1 MNSIWNKNIQLFKE
15 RFPQLADF
23 YHDII
28 EDITVNGDEKDIF
41 SFWNL
46 MTAKNGSL
54 TAQINTN
61 MLLHSSYNP
70 EREGMSTAQTLA
82 GKNKETVIFMGAG
95 LGWQFC
101 AMAKMINGGGAGA
114 NVGTCPVKKLILVEP
129 DPFHFFGALFYIDW
143 SPVFEVKNLVIALGC
158 PANSIIGLLE
168 GNSIN
173 IGKTGL
179 NSAYVYAI
187 PAFIMHA
194 RPYFDSVIA
203 LIERNRDKN
212 DINAATYKK
221 FEKLWIHNSM
231 KNIEQISKRS
241 TVQKFADSFSKSTKD
256 FVVVAAGPSLEKLLP
271 KMAEFKKQA
280 LIVCVET
287 ALHALLKSGVQP
299 DFIVITDPQYYAYKH
314 IAGLA
319 APQSILVCPL
329 SVYPA
334 VFRFKCREI
343 LLCSEMFPVSS
354 FFEKQLGTFGD
365 LGAGGSVASS
375 AWNLCRMLG
384 AQRIYFAGLDLSYPH
399 GQTHIKGSSAEQSFH
414 TGANRLLPV
423 QKMNSSSR
431 FGANPEYVFDYDGN
445 QVLTDARM
453 KMFAWWFESK
463 IAATPDV
470 KTYTLSRQSMRI
482 PGVEVADVEHLMGL
496 VVVPEAL
503 EGPQVKDMYSEG
515 GPSTGSGTTVG
526 SGETMSFSGLTRE
539 SVLRRDCR
547 VEPDNDT
554 VSDISPIIDSFYSD
568 LKSLTALINK
578 AVETCIIGGPGQT
591 AALEKIEVQIAASPL
606 AEIVRLAY
614 PDTSDKLEA
623 YKKLQKTMDIYNK
636 YI

>member
-1 MNSIWNKNIQLFKE
+1 MNSIWNKNIKLFKE

-23 YHDII
+23 YHNII
-28 EDITVNGDEKDIF
+28 EDITAHGDEKDIF

-70 EREGMSTAQTLA
+70 EREDMSTAEQLA

-101 AMAKMINGGGAGA
+101 AMAKLINGGGMGA
-114 NVGTCPVKKLILVEP
+114 TVGTCPVKKLILIEP
-129 DPFHFFGALFYIDW
+129 DPVHFFGALYYIDW
-143 SPVFEVKNLVIALGC
+143 SPVFDVKQLVLALGC
-158 PANSIIGLLE
+158 PADSLIGLLE

-173 IGKTGL
+173 LGNAGV

-231 KNIEQISKRS
+231 TNIGQISKRQ
-241 TVQKFADSFSKSTKD
+241 TVQQLIDSYKNTAKD
-256 FVVVAAGPSLEKLLP
+256 FVVVAAGPSLETLLP
-271 KMAEFKKQA
+271 RMAEFKKHA
-280 LIVCVET
+280 VIVCVET
-287 ALHALLKSGVQP
+287 ALHALLKTGVQP
-299 DFIVITDPQYYAYKH
+299 DFIIITDPQYYAYKH

-319 APQSILVCPL
+319 APESILICPL

-334 VFRFKCREI
+334 VFRFKCRQI
-343 LLCSEMFPVSS
+343 VLCSEMFPVSKY
-354 FFEKQLGTFGD
+354 FESKLGDFGD

-375 AWNLCRMLG
+375 AWNLCCMLG
-384 AQRIYFAGLDLSYPH
+384 AQNIYFAGLDLSYPQ
-399 GQTHIKGSSAEQSFH
+399 GQTHIKGSSAEQTFH
-414 TGANRLLPV
+414 TGANRLVPV

-431 FGANPEYVFDYDGN
+431 FGANPEYAFDYAGN

-453 KMFAWWFESK
+453 KMFAWLFESK
-463 IAATPDV
+463 IAACTNV
-470 KTYTLSRQSMRI
+470 KTYTLSRSSMRI
-482 PGVEVADVEHLMGL
+482 PGVEFAEDI
-496 VVVPEAL
+496 L
-503 EGPQVKDMYSEG
+503 E
-515 GPSTGSGTTVG
+515 
-526 SGETMSFSGLTRE
+526 
-539 SVLRRDCR
+539 RDCR

-554 VSDISPIIDSFYSD
+554 QIFEPDNDKGSDISPIIESFYSE
-568 LKSLTALINK
+568 LKSLSALINE
-578 AVETCIIGGPGQT
+578 AVEKCIIGGPEQA

-614 PDTSDKLEA
+614 PNTSEKLEA
-623 YKKLQKTMDIYNK
+623 YKKLQKTMNIYNK

>member
-1 MNSIWNKNIQLFKE
+1 MNSIWNKNIKLFKE

-23 YHDII
+23 YHNII
-28 EDITVNGDEKDIF
+28 EDITAHGDEKDIF

-70 EREGMSTAQTLA
+70 EREDMSTAEQLA

-101 AMAKMINGGGAGA
+101 AMAKLINGGGMGA
-114 NVGTCPVKKLILVEP
+114 TVGTCPVKKLILIEP
-129 DPFHFFGALFYIDW
+129 DPVHFFGALYYIDW
-143 SPVFEVKNLVIALGC
+143 SPVFDVKQLVLALGC
-158 PANSIIGLLE
+158 PADSLIGLLE

-173 IGKTGL
+173 LGNAGV

-231 KNIEQISKRS
+231 TNIGQISKRQ
-241 TVQKFADSFSKSTKD
+241 TVQQLIDSYKNTAKD
-256 FVVVAAGPSLEKLLP
+256 FVVVAAGPSLETLLP
-271 KMAEFKKQA
+271 RMAEFKKHA
-280 LIVCVET
+280 VIVCVET
-287 ALHALLKSGVQP
+287 ALHALLKTGVQP
-299 DFIVITDPQYYAYKH
+299 DFIIITDPQYYAYKH

-319 APQSILVCPL
+319 APESILICPL

-334 VFRFKCREI
+334 VFRFKCRQI
-343 LLCSEMFPVSS
+343 VLCSEMFPVSKY
-354 FFEKQLGTFGD
+354 FESKLGDFGD

-375 AWNLCRMLG
+375 AWNLCCMLG
-384 AQRIYFAGLDLSYPH
+384 AQNIYFAGLDLSYPQ
-399 GQTHIKGSSAEQSFH
+399 GQTHIKGSSAEQTFH
-414 TGANRLLPV
+414 TGANRLVPV

-431 FGANPEYVFDYDGN
+431 FGANPEYAFDYAGN

-453 KMFAWWFESK
+453 KMFAWLFESK
-463 IAATPDV
+463 IAACTNV
-470 KTYTLSRQSMRI
+470 KTYTLSRSSMRI
-482 PGVEVADVEHLMGL
+482 PGVEFAEDI
-496 VVVPEAL
+496 L
-503 EGPQVKDMYSEG
+503 E
-515 GPSTGSGTTVG
+515 
-526 SGETMSFSGLTRE
+526 
-539 SVLRRDCR
+539 RDCR

-554 VSDISPIIDSFYSD
+554 QIFEPDNDKGSDISPIIESFYSE
-568 LKSLTALINK
+568 LKSLSALINE
-578 AVETCIIGGPGQT
+578 AVEKCIIGGPEQA

-614 PDTSDKLEA
+614 PNTSEKLDA
-623 YKKLQKTMDIYNK
+623 YKKLQKTMNIYNK

>member
-1 MNSIWNKNIQLFKE
+1 MNSIWNKNITLFKE

-28 EDITVNGDEKDIF
+28 EDITANGDEKDIF
-41 SFWNL
+41 SFWTL

-54 TAQINTN
+54 TAQINVN

-70 EREGMSTAQTLA
+70 EREGMSTAEQLA

-101 AMAKMINGGGAGA
+101 AMAKLINGGGMGA
-114 NVGTCPVKKLILVEP
+114 TVGTCPVKKLILIEP
-129 DPFHFFGALFYIDW
+129 DPVHFFGALFYIDW
-143 SPVFEVKNLVIALGC
+143 SAVFAVKQLVLAIGC
-158 PANSIIGLLE
+158 PADSIIGLLE

-173 IGKTGL
+173 IGNSGV

-231 KNIEQISKRS
+231 TNIEQISRRR
-241 TVQKFADSFSKSTKD
+241 TVQELLDSYKNTAKD
-256 FVVVAAGPSLEKLLP
+256 FVVVAAGPSLETILP
-271 KMAEFKKQA
+271 RMAELKKHA
-280 LIVCVET
+280 VIVCVET
-287 ALHALLKSGVQP
+287 ALHALLMAGVQP

-319 APQSILVCPL
+319 APESILICPL

-334 VFRFKCREI
+334 VFRFKCRQI
-343 LLCSEMFPVSS
+343 VLCSEMFPVSKY
-354 FFEKQLGTFGD
+354 FESKLGDFGD

-375 AWNLCRMLG
+375 AWNLCCLLG
-384 AQRIYFAGLDLSYPH
+384 AQNIYFAGLDLSYPQ
-399 GQTHIKGSSAEQSFH
+399 GQTHIKGSSAEQTFH
-414 TGANRLLPV
+414 TGANRLAPV

-431 FGANPEYVFDYDGN
+431 FGANPEYAFDYDGN

-453 KMFAWWFESK
+453 KMFAWGFESK
-463 IAATPDV
+463 IAACTTV
-470 KTYTLSRQSMRI
+470 KTYTLSRSSMRI
-482 PGVEVADVEHLMGL
+482 PGVEFAEDV
-496 VVVPEAL
+496 
-503 EGPQVKDMYSEG
+503 S
-515 GPSTGSGTTVG
+515 PSTGSGTTG
-526 SGETMSFSGLTRE
+526 TAEIAETAKIE
-539 SVLRRDCR
+539 
-547 VEPDNDT
+547 
-554 VSDISPIIDSFYSD
+554 SDISPIIDSFYSE
-568 LKSLTALINK
+568 LKSLSALINE
-578 AVETCIIGGPGQT
+578 AVEKCIIGGPE
-591 AALEKIEVQIAASPL
+591 LEATLTQIDSKISSSPL
-606 AEIVRLAY
+606 AEIVRLAN
-614 PDTSDKLEA
+614 PDTQDKLTA
-623 YKKLQKTMDIYNK
+623 YKQLQKTLKLYCDS
-636 YI
+636 

>member
-28 EDITVNGDEKDIF
+28 EDITAHGDEKDIF

-70 EREGMSTAQTLA
+70 EREGMTTAQTLA

-101 AMAKMINGGGAGA
+101 ALAKMINGGGAGA

-173 IGKTGL
+173 LGNSGL

-231 KNIEQISKRS
+231 KNIEEISKRS
-241 TVQKFADSFSKSTKD
+241 TVQQFADSFNKSVKD
-256 FVVVAAGPSLEKLLP
+256 FIVVAAGPSLEALLP
-271 KMAEFKKQA
+271 KMADFKKQA

-314 IAGLA
+314 IAGLE
-319 APQSILVCPL
+319 APQSILICPL

-354 FFEKQLGTFGD
+354 YFEKQLGTFGD

-384 AQRIYFAGLDLSYPH
+384 AQRIYFAGLDLSYPR

-431 FGANPEYVFDYDGN
+431 FGANPEYAFDYDGN

-470 KTYTLSRQSMRI
+470 KTYTLSRQSMMI
-482 PGVEVADVEHLMGL
+482 PGVEVAQGILD
-496 VVVPEAL
+496 
-503 EGPQVKDMYSEG
+503 
-515 GPSTGSGTTVG
+515 GSGTTVG
-526 SGETMSFSGLTRE
+526 TGETMSFSGLTRE
-539 SVLRRDCR
+539 SQSKFDKARA
-547 VEPDNDT
+547 
-554 VSDISPIIDSFYSD
+554 SFYTE
-568 LKSLTALINK
+568 LKKLTALINQ
-578 AVETCIIGGPGQT
+578 AVETCIIGGPDQA
-591 AALEKIEVQIAASPL
+591 AALEKIEAQIAASPL

-614 PDTSDKLEA
+614 PDTSEKLEA

>member
-1 MNSIWNKNIQLFKE
+1 MNSIWNKNIKLFKE

-23 YHDII
+23 YHSII
-28 EDITVNGDEKDIF
+28 EDITVHGDEKDIF
-41 SFWNL
+41 SFWSL

-70 EREGMSTAQTLA
+70 EREGMSTAEQLA

-101 AMAKMINGGGAGA
+101 AMAKLINGGGMGA
-114 NVGTCPVKKLILVEP
+114 TVGTCPVKKLILIEP
-129 DPFHFFGALFYIDW
+129 DPVHFFGALFYIDW
-143 SPVFEVKNLVIALGC
+143 SPVFEVKQLVLAIGC
-158 PANSIIGLLE
+158 PADSLIGILE

-173 IGKTGL
+173 IGNSGV

-231 KNIEQISKRS
+231 TNITQISRRQ
-241 TVQKFADSFSKSTKD
+241 TVQELLNSYKNTAKD
-256 FVVVAAGPSLEKLLP
+256 FIVVAAGPSLETLLP
-271 KMAEFKKQA
+271 KMAELKKHA
-280 LIVCVET
+280 IIVCVET
-287 ALHALLKSGVQP
+287 ALHALLKTEVQP
-299 DFIVITDPQYYAYKH
+299 DFIIITDPQYYAYKH

-319 APQSILVCPL
+319 APESILICPL

-334 VFRFKCREI
+334 VFRFKCRQI
-343 LLCSEMFPVSS
+343 VLCSEMFPVSKY
-354 FFEKQLGTFGD
+354 FESKLGDFGD

-375 AWNLCRMLG
+375 AWNLCCLLG
-384 AQRIYFAGLDLSYPH
+384 AQNIYFAGLDLSYPQ
-399 GQTHIKGSSAEQSFH
+399 GQTHIKGSSAEQTFH
-414 TGANRLLPV
+414 TGANRLVPV

-431 FGANPEYVFDYDGN
+431 FGANPEYAFDYDGN

-463 IAATPDV
+463 IAACTNV
-470 KTYTLSRQSMRI
+470 KTYTLSRSSMRI
-482 PGVEVADVEHLMGL
+482 PGVEFAEGI
-496 VVVPEAL
+496 L
-503 EGPQVKDMYSEG
+503 E
-515 GPSTGSGTTVG
+515 
-526 SGETMSFSGLTRE
+526 
-539 SVLRRDCR
+539 RDCR

-554 VSDISPIIDSFYSD
+554 QIFEPDNDKGSDISPIIESFYSE
-568 LKSLTALINK
+568 LKSLSALINE
-578 AVETCIIGGPGQT
+578 AVEKCIIGGPEQA
-591 AALEKIEVQIAASPL
+591 AALEKIEAQIAASPL

-614 PDTSDKLEA
+614 PNTSEKLEA

>member
-1 MNSIWNKNIQLFKE
+1 MNSIWNKNIKLFKE

-23 YHDII
+23 YHNII
-28 EDITVNGDEKDIF
+28 EDITAHGDEKDIF

-70 EREGMSTAQTLA
+70 EREGMSTAEQLA

-101 AMAKMINGGGAGA
+101 AMAKLINGGGMGA
-114 NVGTCPVKKLILVEP
+114 TVGTCPVKKLILIEP
-129 DPFHFFGALFYIDW
+129 DPLHFFGALYYIDW
-143 SPVFEVKNLVIALGC
+143 SPVFDVKQLVLALGC
-158 PANSIIGLLE
+158 PADSLIGLLE

-173 IGKTGL
+173 LGNAGV

-212 DINAATYKK
+212 DINTATYKK

-231 KNIEQISKRS
+231 TNIGKISKRH
-241 TVQKFADSFSKSTKD
+241 TVQQLIDSYKNTAKD
-256 FVVVAAGPSLEKLLP
+256 FVVVAAGPSLETLLP
-271 KMAEFKKQA
+271 KMAEFKKHA
-280 LIVCVET
+280 VIVCVET
-287 ALHALLKSGVQP
+287 ALHALLKTGVQP
-299 DFIVITDPQYYAYKH
+299 DFIIITDPQYYAYKH

-319 APQSILVCPL
+319 APESILICPL

-334 VFRFKCREI
+334 VFRFKCRQI
-343 LLCSEMFPVSS
+343 VLCSEMFPVSKY
-354 FFEKQLGTFGD
+354 FESKLGDFGD

-375 AWNLCRMLG
+375 AWNLCCMLG
-384 AQRIYFAGLDLSYPH
+384 AQNIYFAGLDLSYPQ
-399 GQTHIKGSSAEQSFH
+399 GQTHIKGSSAEQTFH
-414 TGANRLLPV
+414 TGANRLVPV

-431 FGANPEYVFDYDGN
+431 FGANPEYAFDYDGN

-463 IAATPDV
+463 IAACTNV
-470 KTYTLSRQSMRI
+470 KTYTLSRLSMRI
-482 PGVEVADVEHLMGL
+482 PGVEFAEDI
-496 VVVPEAL
+496 L
-503 EGPQVKDMYSEG
+503 E
-515 GPSTGSGTTVG
+515 
-526 SGETMSFSGLTRE
+526 
-539 SVLRRDCR
+539 RDCR
-547 VEPDNDT
+547 VEPGNDTQIFEPDNDEG
-554 VSDISPIIDSFYSD
+554 SDISPIIESFYSD
-568 LKSLTALINK
+568 LKSLTALINQAAEK
-578 AVETCIIGGPGQT
+578 CIIGGPEQA
-591 AALEKIEVQIAASPL
+591 AALEKIEAQIAASPL

-614 PDTSDKLEA
+614 PNTSEKLEA

>member
-1 MNSIWNKNIQLFKE
+1 MNSIWNKNIKLFKE

-23 YHDII
+23 YHNII
-28 EDITVNGDEKDIF
+28 EDITAHGDEKNIF

-70 EREGMSTAQTLA
+70 EREGMSTAEQLA

-101 AMAKMINGGGAGA
+101 AMAKLINGGGMGA
-114 NVGTCPVKKLILVEP
+114 TVGTCPVKKLILIEP
-129 DPFHFFGALFYIDW
+129 DPVHFFGALYYIDW
-143 SPVFEVKNLVIALGC
+143 SPVFEVKQLVLALGC
-158 PANSIIGLLE
+158 PADSLIGLLE

-173 IGKTGL
+173 LGNSGV

-231 KNIEQISKRS
+231 TNIGQISKRH
-241 TVQKFADSFSKSTKD
+241 TVQQLIDSYKNTTKD
-256 FVVVAAGPSLEKLLP
+256 FVVVAAGPSLETLLP
-271 KMAEFKKQA
+271 KMAELKKHA
-280 LIVCVET
+280 IIVCVET
-287 ALHALLKSGVQP
+287 ALHALLKTGVQP
-299 DFIVITDPQYYAYKH
+299 DFIIITDPQYYAYKH

-319 APQSILVCPL
+319 APESILICPL

-334 VFRFKCREI
+334 VFRFKCRQI
-343 LLCSEMFPVSS
+343 VLCSEMFPVSKY
-354 FFEKQLGTFGD
+354 FESKLGDFGD

-375 AWNLCRMLG
+375 AWNLCCMLG
-384 AQRIYFAGLDLSYPH
+384 AKNIYFAGLDLSYPQ
-399 GQTHIKGSSAEQSFH
+399 GQTHIKGSSAEQTFH
-414 TGANRLLPV
+414 TGANRLVPV

-431 FGANPEYVFDYDGN
+431 FGANPEYAFDYDGN

-463 IAATPDV
+463 IAACTNV
-470 KTYTLSRQSMRI
+470 KTYTLSRLSMRI
-482 PGVEVADVEHLMGL
+482 PGVEFAEDI
-496 VVVPEAL
+496 L
-503 EGPQVKDMYSEG
+503 E
-515 GPSTGSGTTVG
+515 
-526 SGETMSFSGLTRE
+526 
-539 SVLRRDCR
+539 RDCR

-554 VSDISPIIDSFYSD
+554 QIFEPDNDKGSDISPIIESFYSD
-568 LKSLTALINK
+568 LKSLTALINE
-578 AVETCIIGGPGQT
+578 AVEKCIIGGPEQA
-591 AALEKIEVQIAASPL
+591 AALEKIEAQIAASPL

-614 PDTSDKLEA
+614 PNTSEKLEA

>member
-1 MNSIWNKNIQLFKE
+1 MNSIWNNNIRLFKE

-28 EDITVNGDEKDIF
+28 EDITANGDEKDIF
-41 SFWNL
+41 SFWTL

-54 TAQINTN
+54 TAQINVN

-70 EREGMSTAQTLA
+70 EREGMSTAEQLA
-82 GKNKETVIFMGAG
+82 CKNKETVIFMGAG

-101 AMAKMINGGGAGA
+101 AMAKLINGGGMGA
-114 NVGTCPVKKLILVEP
+114 TVGTCPVKKLILIEP
-129 DPFHFFGALFYIDW
+129 DPVHFFGALFYIDW
-143 SPVFEVKNLVIALGC
+143 SAVFAVKQLVLAIGC
-158 PANSIIGLLE
+158 PADSIIGLLE

-173 IGKTGL
+173 IGNSGV

-231 KNIEQISKRS
+231 KNIEQISRHR
-241 TVQKFADSFSKSTKD
+241 TVQQLLDSYKNIAKN
-256 FVVVAAGPSLEKLLP
+256 FVVVAAGPSLETLLP
-271 KMAEFKKQA
+271 RMAELKKHSV
-280 LIVCVET
+280 IVCVET
-287 ALHALLKSGVQP
+287 ALHALLMAGVQP

-319 APQSILVCPL
+319 APESILICPL

-343 LLCSEMFPVSS
+343 VLCSEMFPVSKY
-354 FFEKQLGTFGD
+354 FESKLGYFGD

-375 AWNLCRMLG
+375 AWNLCCMLG
-384 AQRIYFAGLDLSYPH
+384 AENIYFAGLDLSYPQ
-399 GQTHIKGSSAEQSFH
+399 GQTHIKGSSAEQTFH
-414 TGANRLLPV
+414 TGANRLAPV

-431 FGANPEYVFDYDGN
+431 FGANPEYAFDYDGN

-463 IAATPDV
+463 ITATTNV
-470 KTYTLSRQSMRI
+470 KTYTLSRASMRI
-482 PGVEVADVEHLMGL
+482 PGVEFAEDV
-496 VVVPEAL
+496 
-503 EGPQVKDMYSEG
+503 S
-515 GPSTGSGTTVG
+515 PSTGSGTTG
-526 SGETMSFSGLTRE
+526 TAEIAETAKIE
-539 SVLRRDCR
+539 
-547 VEPDNDT
+547 
-554 VSDISPIIDSFYSD
+554 SDISPIIDSFYSE
-568 LKSLTALINK
+568 LKSLSALINE
-578 AVETCIIGGPGQT
+578 AVEKCIIGGPE
-591 AALEKIEVQIAASPL
+591 LEATLTQIDSKISSSPL
-606 AEIVRLAY
+606 AEIVRLAN
-614 PDTSDKLEA
+614 PDTQDKLTA
-623 YKKLQKTMDIYNK
+623 YKQLQKTLKLYCDS
-636 YI
+636 

>member
-1 MNSIWNKNIQLFKE
+1 MNSIWNKNIKLFKE

-23 YHDII
+23 YHNII
-28 EDITVNGDEKDIF
+28 EDITAHGDENDIF
-41 SFWNL
+41 SFWSL

-70 EREGMSTAQTLA
+70 EREGMSTAEQLA

-101 AMAKMINGGGAGA
+101 AMAKLINGGGMGA
-114 NVGTCPVKKLILVEP
+114 TVGTCPVKKLILIEP
-129 DPFHFFGALFYIDW
+129 DPVHFFGALFYIDW
-143 SPVFEVKNLVIALGC
+143 SPVFEVKQLVLAIGC
-158 PANSIIGLLE
+158 PADSLIGLLE

-173 IGKTGL
+173 LGNSGV

-231 KNIEQISKRS
+231 TNIAQISRRQ
-241 TVQKFADSFSKSTKD
+241 TVQELLNSYKNTAKD
-256 FVVVAAGPSLEKLLP
+256 FIVVAAGPSLETLLP
-271 KMAEFKKQA
+271 KMAEFKKHTV
-280 LIVCVET
+280 IVCVET
-287 ALHALLKSGVQP
+287 ALHALLKIGVQP
-299 DFIVITDPQYYAYKH
+299 DFIIITDPQYYAYKH

-319 APQSILVCPL
+319 APGSILICPL

-334 VFRFKCREI
+334 VFRFKCRQI
-343 LLCSEMFPVSS
+343 VLCSEMFPVSKY
-354 FFEKQLGTFGD
+354 FESKLGDFGD

-375 AWNLCRMLG
+375 AWNLCCLLG
-384 AQRIYFAGLDLSYPH
+384 AQNIYFAGLDLSYPQ
-399 GQTHIKGSSAEQSFH
+399 GQTHIKGSSAEQTFH
-414 TGANRLLPV
+414 TGANRLVPV

-431 FGANPEYVFDYDGN
+431 FGANPEYAFDYDGN

-463 IAATPDV
+463 IAACTNV
-470 KTYTLSRQSMRI
+470 KTYTLSRSSMRI
-482 PGVEVADVEHLMGL
+482 PGVEFADIEQLIA
-496 VVVPEAL
+496 VPEVL
-503 EGPQVKDMYSEG
+503 EGRQDKDMYSEG
-515 GPSTGSGTTVG
+515 GPSTSSGTTIH
-526 SGETMSFSGLTRE
+526 SSL
-539 SVLRRDCR
+539 
-547 VEPDNDT
+547 
-554 VSDISPIIDSFYSD
+554 IDSFYSE
-568 LKSLTALINK
+568 LKSLSALINE
-578 AVETCIIGGPGQT
+578 AVEKCIIGGPEQA
-591 AALEKIEVQIAASPL
+591 AALEKIEAQIAASPL

-614 PDTSDKLEA
+614 PNTSEKLEA

>member
-1 MNSIWNKNIQLFKE
+1 MNSIWNKNIKLFKE

-23 YHDII
+23 YHNII
-28 EDITVNGDEKDIF
+28 EDITAHGDENDIF
-41 SFWNL
+41 SFWSL

-70 EREGMSTAQTLA
+70 EREGMSTAEQLA

-101 AMAKMINGGGAGA
+101 AMAKLINGGGMGA
-114 NVGTCPVKKLILVEP
+114 TVGTCPVKKLILIEP
-129 DPFHFFGALFYIDW
+129 DPVHFFGALFYIDW
-143 SPVFEVKNLVIALGC
+143 SPVFEVKQLVLAIGC
-158 PANSIIGLLE
+158 PADSLIGILE

-173 IGKTGL
+173 LGNSGV

-231 KNIEQISKRS
+231 TNIAQISRRQ
-241 TVQKFADSFSKSTKD
+241 TVQELLNSYKNTAKNFI
-256 FVVVAAGPSLEKLLP
+256 VVAAGPSLETLLP
-271 KMAEFKKQA
+271 KMAELKKHA
-280 LIVCVET
+280 VIVCVET
-287 ALHALLKSGVQP
+287 ALHALLKTGVQP
-299 DFIVITDPQYYAYKH
+299 DFIIITDPQYYAYKH

-319 APQSILVCPL
+319 APESILICPL

-334 VFRFKCREI
+334 VFRFKCRQI
-343 LLCSEMFPVSS
+343 VLCSEMFPVSKY
-354 FFEKQLGTFGD
+354 FESKLGDFGD

-375 AWNLCRMLG
+375 AWNFCCLLG
-384 AQRIYFAGLDLSYPH
+384 AQNIYFAGLDLSYPQ
-399 GQTHIKGSSAEQSFH
+399 GQTHIKGSSAEQTFH
-414 TGANRLLPV
+414 TGANRLVPV

-431 FGANPEYVFDYDGN
+431 FGANPEYAFDYAGN

-463 IAATPDV
+463 IAACTNV
-470 KTYTLSRQSMRI
+470 KTYTLSRSSMRI
-482 PGVEVADVEHLMGL
+482 PGVEFAEGITQEMVSRPGA
-496 VVVPEAL
+496 PEN
-503 EGPQVKDMYSEG
+503 PST
-515 GPSTGSGTTVG
+515 PSTGSGTTG
-526 SGETMSFSGLTRE
+526 TA
-539 SVLRRDCR
+539 
-547 VEPDNDT
+547 DT
-554 VSDISPIIDSFYSD
+554 SKDISPIIESFYSE
-568 LKSLTALINK
+568 LKSLSALINE
-578 AVETCIIGGPGQT
+578 AVEKCIIGGPDQE
-591 AALEKIEVQIAASPL
+591 AALSQIESKIENPSCRNCKIGIP
-606 AEIVRLAY
+606 
-614 PDTSDKLEA
+614 
-623 YKKLQKTMDIYNK
+623 
-636 YI
+636 

>member
-1 MNSIWNKNIQLFKE
+1 MNSIWNKNIKLFKE

-23 YHDII
+23 YHNII
-28 EDITVNGDEKDIF
+28 EDITAHGDEKDIF

-70 EREGMSTAQTLA
+70 EREGMSTAEQLA

-101 AMAKMINGGGAGA
+101 AMAKLINGGGMGA
-114 NVGTCPVKKLILVEP
+114 TVGTCPVKKLILIEP
-129 DPFHFFGALFYIDW
+129 DPVHFFGALYYIDW
-143 SPVFEVKNLVIALGC
+143 SPVFDVKQLVLALGC
-158 PANSIIGLLE
+158 PADSLIGLLE

-173 IGKTGL
+173 LGNAGV

-231 KNIEQISKRS
+231 TNIGQISKRQ
-241 TVQKFADSFSKSTKD
+241 TVQQLIDSYKNTAKD
-256 FVVVAAGPSLEKLLP
+256 FVVVAAGPSLETLLP
-271 KMAEFKKQA
+271 RMAEFKKHA
-280 LIVCVET
+280 VIVCVET
-287 ALHALLKSGVQP
+287 ALHALLKTGVQP
-299 DFIVITDPQYYAYKH
+299 DFIIITDPQYYAYKH

-319 APQSILVCPL
+319 APESILICPL

-334 VFRFKCREI
+334 VFRFKCRQI
-343 LLCSEMFPVSS
+343 VLCSEMFPVSKY
-354 FFEKQLGTFGD
+354 FESKLGDFGD

-375 AWNLCRMLG
+375 AWNLCCMLG
-384 AQRIYFAGLDLSYPH
+384 AQNIYFAGLDLSYPQ
-399 GQTHIKGSSAEQSFH
+399 GQTHIKGSSAEQTFH
-414 TGANRLLPV
+414 TGANRLVPV

-431 FGANPEYVFDYDGN
+431 FGANPEYAFDYAGN

-463 IAATPDV
+463 IAACTNV
-470 KTYTLSRQSMRI
+470 KTYTLSRSSMRI
-482 PGVEVADVEHLMGL
+482 PGVEFAEDI
-496 VVVPEAL
+496 L
-503 EGPQVKDMYSEG
+503 E
-515 GPSTGSGTTVG
+515 
-526 SGETMSFSGLTRE
+526 
-539 SVLRRDCR
+539 RDCR

-554 VSDISPIIDSFYSD
+554 QIFEPDNDKGSDISPIIESFYSE
-568 LKSLTALINK
+568 LKSLSALINE
-578 AVETCIIGGPGQT
+578 AVEKCIIGGPEQA

-614 PDTSDKLEA
+614 TNTSEKLEA
-623 YKKLQKTMDIYNK
+623 YKKLQKTMNIYNK

>member
-1 MNSIWNKNIQLFKE
+1 MNSIWNKNIKLFKE

-23 YHDII
+23 YHNII
-28 EDITVNGDEKDIF
+28 EDITAHGDEKDIF

-70 EREGMSTAQTLA
+70 EREGMSTAEQLA

-101 AMAKMINGGGAGA
+101 AMAKLINGGGMGA
-114 NVGTCPVKKLILVEP
+114 TVGTCPVKKLILIEP
-129 DPFHFFGALFYIDW
+129 DPVHFFGALYYIDW
-143 SPVFEVKNLVIALGC
+143 SPVFEVKQLVLALGC
-158 PANSIIGLLE
+158 PADSLIGLLE

-173 IGKTGL
+173 LGNSGV

-231 KNIEQISKRS
+231 TNIGQISKRQ
-241 TVQKFADSFSKSTKD
+241 TVQQLIDSYKNTAKD
-256 FVVVAAGPSLEKLLP
+256 FVVVAAGPSLETLLP
-271 KMAEFKKQA
+271 RMAEFKKHA
-280 LIVCVET
+280 VIVCVET
-287 ALHALLKSGVQP
+287 ALHALLKTGVQP
-299 DFIVITDPQYYAYKH
+299 DFIIITDPQYYAYKH

-319 APQSILVCPL
+319 APQSILICPL

-334 VFRFKCREI
+334 VFRFKCRQI
-343 LLCSEMFPVSS
+343 VLCSEMFPVSKY
-354 FFEKQLGTFGD
+354 FESKLGDFGD

-375 AWNLCRMLG
+375 AWNLCCMLG
-384 AQRIYFAGLDLSYPH
+384 AQNIYFAGLDLSYPQ
-399 GQTHIKGSSAEQSFH
+399 GQTHIKGSSAEQTFH

-431 FGANPEYVFDYDGN
+431 FGANPEYAFDYDGN

-463 IAATPDV
+463 IAACTNV
-470 KTYTLSRQSMRI
+470 KTYTLSRSSMRI
-482 PGVEVADVEHLMGL
+482 PGVEFAEDI
-496 VVVPEAL
+496 L
-503 EGPQVKDMYSEG
+503 E
-515 GPSTGSGTTVG
+515 
-526 SGETMSFSGLTRE
+526 
-539 SVLRRDCR
+539 RDCR

-554 VSDISPIIDSFYSD
+554 QIFEPDNDKGSDISPIIEPFYSE
-568 LKSLTALINK
+568 LKSLSALINE
-578 AVETCIIGGPGQT
+578 AVEKCIIGGPEQA
-591 AALEKIEVQIAASPL
+591 AALEKIEAQIAASPL

-614 PDTSDKLEA
+614 PNTSEKLEA

>member
-1 MNSIWNKNIQLFKE
+1 MNSIWNKNIKLFKE

-23 YHDII
+23 YHNII
-28 EDITVNGDEKDIF
+28 EDITAHGDEKDIF

-70 EREGMSTAQTLA
+70 EREGMSTAEQLA

-101 AMAKMINGGGAGA
+101 AMAKLINGGGMGA
-114 NVGTCPVKKLILVEP
+114 TVGTCPVKKLILIEP
-129 DPFHFFGALFYIDW
+129 DPVHFFGALYYIDW
-143 SPVFEVKNLVIALGC
+143 SPVFDVKQLVLALGC
-158 PANSIIGLLE
+158 PADSLIGLLE

-173 IGKTGL
+173 LGNAGV

-231 KNIEQISKRS
+231 TNIGQISKRQ
-241 TVQKFADSFSKSTKD
+241 TVQQLIDSYKNTAKD
-256 FVVVAAGPSLEKLLP
+256 FVVVAAGPSLETLLSR
-271 KMAEFKKQA
+271 MAEFKKHA
-280 LIVCVET
+280 VIVCVET

-299 DFIVITDPQYYAYKH
+299 DFIIITDPQYYAYKH

-319 APQSILVCPL
+319 APESILICPL

-334 VFRFKCREI
+334 VFRFKCRQI
-343 LLCSEMFPVSS
+343 VLCSEMFPVSKY
-354 FFEKQLGTFGD
+354 FESKLGDFGD

-375 AWNLCRMLG
+375 AWNLCCMLG
-384 AQRIYFAGLDLSYPH
+384 AQNIYFAGLDLSYPQ
-399 GQTHIKGSSAEQSFH
+399 GQTHIKGSSAEQTFH

-431 FGANPEYVFDYDGN
+431 FGANPEYAFDYDGN

-463 IAATPDV
+463 IAATTNV
-470 KTYTLSRQSMRI
+470 KTYTLSRASMRI
-482 PGVEVADVEHLMGL
+482 PGVEFAEDI
-496 VVVPEAL
+496 L
-503 EGPQVKDMYSEG
+503 E
-515 GPSTGSGTTVG
+515 
-526 SGETMSFSGLTRE
+526 
-539 SVLRRDCR
+539 RDCR

-554 VSDISPIIDSFYSD
+554 QILEPDNDKGSDISPIIESFYSD
-568 LKSLTALINK
+568 LKSLTALINQ
-578 AVETCIIGGPGQT
+578 AVETCIIGGPEQA
-591 AALEKIEVQIAASPL
+591 AALEKIEAQIAASPL

-614 PDTSDKLEA
+614 PNTSEKLEA